1 MFVLAAA
8 AVFKCW
14 SFKVHTH
21 RRGFLKIE
29 KKLWVNYVSWML
41 DITEYPGL
49 LKGKL
54 GVIYRV
60 GLLKIFFW
68 FLADTWARE
77 RHWTLKLYFPPIFC
91 PCPMYEILVNAQ
103 SMQQV
108 VLRVTSLCPNRT
120 YEWTLKPRLEGPSFF
135 FKAPWCFKMF
145 YCIVVAA
152 TASQKRGLKVWP
164 ETQNGFPWMIAVISG
179 QTSFSMVVHNNG
191 QSNYHF
197 FRSIWDA
204 LCYR

>member
-1 MFVLAAA
+1 MLKYTYLGWDFIDHMGRSNSFLEVL
-8 AVFKCW
+8 
-14 SFKVHTH
+14 HTFN
-21 RRGFLKIE
+21 RQMQNPTY
-29 KKLWVNYVSWML
+29 KKNLPTSCQDMN
-41 DITEYPGL
+41 
-49 LKGKL
+49 
-54 GVIYRV
+54 
-60 GLLKIFFW
+60 
-68 FLADTWARE
+68 
-77 RHWTLKLYFPPIFC
+77 FC
-91 PCPMYEILVNAQ
+91 LISANAK

-108 VLRVTSLCPNRT
+108 VLHRVTLLHPNRMDP
-120 YEWTLKPRLEGPSFF
+120 KIPIQVPSFF
-135 FKAPWCFKMF
+135 SKPPYNFKMF

>member
-77 RHWTLKLYFPPIFC
+77 RHWTLKLYFPTIFC

-120 YEWTLKPRLEGPSFF
+120 YEWTLKPRL
-135 FKAPWCFKMF
+135 
-145 YCIVVAA
+145 
-152 TASQKRGLKVWP
+152 RG
-164 ETQNGFPWMIAVISG
+164 
-179 QTSFSMVVHNNG
+179 H
-191 QSNYHF
+191 HF
-197 FRSIWDA
+197 FSKPLDA
-204 LCYR
+204 SKCFIALW